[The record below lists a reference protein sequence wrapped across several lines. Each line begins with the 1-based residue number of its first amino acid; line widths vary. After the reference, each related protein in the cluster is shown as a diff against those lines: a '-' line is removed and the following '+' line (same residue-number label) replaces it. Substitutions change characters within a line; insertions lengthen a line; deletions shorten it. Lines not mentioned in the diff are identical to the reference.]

1 MMNFGEL
8 SNTHD
13 GRNTIKFKEKN
24 YKMNVVAI
32 QIQIQIPMKKKY
44 TWLEDDTPIRRVAA
58 KKKQHT
64 RNTRKKIVTLR
75 QSSSRAHL
83 CI

>member
-32 QIQIQIPMKKKY
+32 QIQIQIQIPVKKNIHGLK
-44 TWLEDDTPIRRVAA
+44 TIHQFVE
-58 KKKQHT
+58 
-64 RNTRKKIVTLR
+64 
-75 QSSSRAHL
+75 
-83 CI
+83 